1 MYVHIYYLRVRL
13 FLHCIAMGDE
23 ITKLITS
30 SSATKHIVT
39 HDDDALCS
47 LERKFIFC
55 FNDTLIIISVD
66 PFERKLIVLACE
78 KYKQIFVFKYS

>member
-1 MYVHIYYLRVRL
+1 
-13 FLHCIAMGDE
+13 MGDE
-23 ITKLITS
+23 ISKLITS

-66 PFERKLIVLACE
+66 PFDLKLIVLAC
-78 KYKQIFVFKYS
+78 KQINKYS